1 MSTFLLDLPG
11 AAAGLP
17 AADLAGAAGVLVGS
31 SWALFQNRR
40 TILSCQALGASC
52 FGAHYLLLGSGTA
65 AAACLMSVLQ
75 SIAGAGERR
84 PAWLGWFYAAT
95 YGVILATAIVAW
107 HGLPSLFAAIGAGFS
122 ALGRWQKEAQRMR
135 LVFLGSSANWV
146 VHNTLVGTPFGLTS
160 DALSLSTILIGLYR
174 NRRRSPLRA
183 LREAMAALVGRLA
196 PRRVHH
202 APVLSPLA

>member
-1 MSTFLLDLPG
+1 MSTFLLDLSG

-17 AADLAGAAGVLVGS
+17 AADFAGAAGVLLGS
-31 SWALFQNRR
+31 SWALFQKHR
-40 TILSCQALGASC
+40 TILLCQALGASC
-52 FGAHYLLLGSGTA
+52 FGAHYLLGSGTA

-95 YGVILATAIVAW
+95 YGVILATAIGAW
-107 HGLPSLFAAIGAGFS
+107 HGLPSLFAATGAGLS
-122 ALGRWQKEAQRMR
+122 ALGRWQREAQRMR
-135 LVFLGSSANWV
+135 LVFLCSSANWV

-174 NRRRSPLRA
+174 NRRRSPGQALRA
-183 LREAMAALVGRLA
+183 AISALAERLA
-196 PRRVHH
+196 PGRAPH
-202 APVLSPLA
+202 APALSRLA